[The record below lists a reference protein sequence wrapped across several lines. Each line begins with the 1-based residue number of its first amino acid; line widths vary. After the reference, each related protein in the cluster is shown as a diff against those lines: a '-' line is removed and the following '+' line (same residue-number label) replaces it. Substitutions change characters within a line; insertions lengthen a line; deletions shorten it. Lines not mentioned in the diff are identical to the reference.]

1 MDNTIQIM
9 VSGLTLGAMY
19 ALSTVSLSLVWGS
32 LNVLNMAQG
41 ALLTL
46 GGYFAYAAAS
56 SLGFPPLIAVL
67 TTVVLG
73 GLVGLLM
80 YVAVIRQMLDTQ
92 GFEINVIIATVGMGT
107 VIENVMLKIFGAYPI
122 RQPIMW
128 EGGFFVGSTHIPY
141 NSVVIVLASVGLML
155 VLAALLS
162 RTRMGR
168 AIRAVSQ
175 NREAAQL
182 MGVPVQL
189 VYAQVLLVAG
199 ALSAA
204 SGIMLSTITTLSPTM
219 GYDPMLKAFI
229 ICVIA
234 GLGNVAGAL
243 YAAFMLG
250 VVEAVVQFVFG
261 VRFAF
266 PAMLLLVILA
276 LIWRPYGVFGRRRRR
291 AYEARSP

>member
-1 MDNTIQIM
+1 VNTAIQIL

-19 ALSTVSLSLVWGS
+19 AISTVSLSLVWGA

-46 GGYFAYAAAS
+46 GGYFAYAVVAS
-56 SLGFPPLIAVL
+56 FGFPPAVAVVI
-67 TTVVLG
+67 TVALG
-73 GLVGLLM
+73 GLVGLVM
-80 YVAVIRQMLDTQ
+80 YLAVIRQMLDTE
-92 GFEINVIIATVGMGT
+92 GFEVNVIIATVGIGT
-107 VIENVMLKIFGAYPI
+107 VIENLMLKVFGAYPI

-128 EGGFFVGSTHIPY
+128 EGGFFVGRTHIPY
-141 NSVVIVLASVGLML
+141 NSVVIVVASVGLML
-155 VLAALLS
+155 ALAAVLTS
-162 RTRMGR
+162 TRMGR

-175 NREAAQL
+175 NRDAAQL

-234 GLGNVAGAL
+234 GLGNIAGAL
-243 YAAFMLG
+243 YAAFILG
-250 VVEAVVQFVFG
+250 VFEALVQFVFG

-266 PAMLLLVILA
+266 PAMLLIVILA
-276 LIWRPYGVFGRRRRR
+276 LIWRPYGVFGRRKVSRL
-291 AYEARSP
+291 

>member
-1 MDNTIQIM
+1 VDTATQIL

-19 ALSTVSLSLVWGS
+19 AISTVSLSLVWGA

-46 GGYFAYAAAS
+46 GGYFAYAAVS
-56 SLGFPPLIAVL
+56 SLGLSPPLAVII
-67 TTVVLG
+67 TIVIG

-80 YVAVIRQMLDTQ
+80 YVAVIRQMLDTE
-92 GFEINVIIATVGMGT
+92 GFEVNVIIATVGIGT
-107 VIENVMLKIFGAYPI
+107 VIENLMLKIFGAYPI

-128 EGGFFVGSTHIPY
+128 EGGFFVGRTHVPY
-141 NSVVIVLASVGLML
+141 NSMVIVVASVGLML
-155 VLAALLS
+155 VLAAVLT

-182 MGVPVQL
+182 MGVSSQL

-199 ALSAA
+199 ALSAV

-234 GLGNVAGAL
+234 GLGNIAGAL
-243 YAAFMLG
+243 YAAFILG
-250 VVEAVVQFVFG
+250 IFEALVQFVFG

-266 PAMLLLVILA
+266 PAMLLIVILA
-276 LIWRPYGVFGRRRRR
+276 LIWRPYGVFGRRKVSRL
-291 AYEARSP
+291 

>member
-1 MDNTIQIM
+1 
-9 VSGLTLGAMY
+9 MY
-19 ALSTVSLSLVWGS
+19 AISTVSLSLVWGA

-46 GGYFAYAAAS
+46 GGYFAYAAVAS
-56 SLGFPPLIAVL
+56 FGFPPAVAVVI
-67 TTVVLG
+67 TVALG
-73 GLVGLLM
+73 GLVGLVM
-80 YVAVIRQMLDTQ
+80 YLAVIRQMLDTE
-92 GFEINVIIATVGMGT
+92 GFEVNVIIATVGIGT
-107 VIENVMLKIFGAYPI
+107 VLENLMLKVFGAYPI

-128 EGGFFVGSTHIPY
+128 EGGFFVGRTHIPY
-141 NSVVIVLASVGLML
+141 NSVVIVVASVGLML
-155 VLAALLS
+155 ALAAVLT

-175 NREAAQL
+175 NRDAAQL

-234 GLGNVAGAL
+234 GLGNIAGAL
-243 YAAFMLG
+243 YAAFILG
-250 VVEAVVQFVFG
+250 VFEALVQFVFG

-266 PAMLLLVILA
+266 PAMLLIVILA
-276 LIWRPYGVFGRRRRR
+276 LIWRPYGVFGRRRVSRL
-291 AYEARSP
+291 

>member
-1 MDNTIQIM
+1 
-9 VSGLTLGAMY
+9 
-19 ALSTVSLSLVWGS
+19 
-32 LNVLNMAQG
+32 
-41 ALLTL
+41 
-46 GGYFAYAAAS
+46 
-56 SLGFPPLIAVL
+56 LGFPPLAAIL
-67 TTVVLG
+67 ITVALG
-73 GLVGLLM
+73 GIVGLIM
-80 YVAVIRQMLDTQ
+80 YLAVIRQMLDAE
-92 GFEINVIIATVGMGT
+92 GFEVNVIIATVGIGT
-107 VIENVMLKIFGAYPI
+107 VIENLMQKVFGAYPI

-128 EGGFFVGSTHIPY
+128 EGGFFIGRTHVPY
-141 NSVVIVLASVGLML
+141 NSVVIVVASIGIMMTLAT
-155 VLAALLS
+155 LLT
-162 RTRMGR
+162 RTRIGR

-234 GLGNVAGAL
+234 GLGNIAGAL
-243 YAAFMLG
+243 YAAFTLG
-250 VVEAVVQFVFG
+250 VFEALVQFVFG

-266 PAMLLLVILA
+266 PAMLLIVILA
-276 LIWRPYGVFGRRRRR
+276 LIWRPYGVFGRKKVSRL
-291 AYEARSP
+291 

>member
-1 MDNTIQIM
+1 VDTATQIL

-19 ALSTVSLSLVWGS
+19 AISTVSLSLVWGA

-46 GGYFAYAAAS
+46 GGYFAYAAVS
-56 SLGFPPLIAVL
+56 SLGFAPPLAVII
-67 TTVVLG
+67 TIVIG

-80 YVAVIRQMLDTQ
+80 YIAVIRQMLDTE
-92 GFEINVIIATVGMGT
+92 GFEVNVIIATVGIGT
-107 VIENVMLKIFGAYPI
+107 VIENLMLKIFGAYPI

-128 EGGFFVGSTHIPY
+128 EGGFFVGRTHVPY
-141 NSVVIVLASVGLML
+141 NSIVIVVASVGLML
-155 VLAALLS
+155 VLAAILT

-182 MGVPVQL
+182 MGVPSQL

-199 ALSAA
+199 ALSAV

-234 GLGNVAGAL
+234 GLGNIAGAL
-243 YAAFMLG
+243 YAAFLLG
-250 VVEAVVQFVFG
+250 MFEALVQFVFG

-266 PAMLLLVILA
+266 PAMLLIVILA
-276 LIWRPYGVFGRRRRR
+276 LIWRPYGVFGRRKVSRL
-291 AYEARSP
+291 

>member
-1 MDNTIQIM
+1 
-9 VSGLTLGAMY
+9 MY
-19 ALSTVSLSLVWGS
+19 AISTVSLSLVWGA

-46 GGYFAYAAAS
+46 GGYFAYAAVAS
-56 SLGFPPLIAVL
+56 FGFPPAMAVAM
-67 TTVVLG
+67 TVMLG
-73 GLVGLLM
+73 GLVGLVM
-80 YVAVIRQMLDTQ
+80 YLAVLRQMLDTE
-92 GFEINVIIATVGMGT
+92 GFEVNVIIATVGIGT
-107 VIENVMLKIFGAYPI
+107 VLENLMLKVFGAYPI

-128 EGGFFVGSTHIPY
+128 EGGFFVGRTHIPY
-141 NSVVIVLASVGLML
+141 NSVVIVVASVGLML
-155 VLAALLS
+155 ALAAVLT

-175 NREAAQL
+175 NRDAAQL

-234 GLGNVAGAL
+234 GLGNIAGAL
-243 YAAFMLG
+243 YAAFILG
-250 VVEAVVQFVFG
+250 VFEALVQFVFG

-266 PAMLLLVILA
+266 PAMLLIVILA
-276 LIWRPYGVFGRRRRR
+276 LIWRPYGVFGRRKVSRL
-291 AYEARSP
+291 

>member
-1 MDNTIQIM
+1 MNTAIQIL

-19 ALSTVSLSLVWGS
+19 AISTVSLSLVWGA

-46 GGYFAYAAAS
+46 GGYFAYAVVAS
-56 SLGFPPLIAVL
+56 FGFPPAVAVVI
-67 TTVVLG
+67 TVMLG
-73 GLVGLLM
+73 GLVGLVM
-80 YVAVIRQMLDTQ
+80 YLAVIRQMLDTE
-92 GFEINVIIATVGMGT
+92 GFEVNVIIATVGIGT
-107 VIENVMLKIFGAYPI
+107 VLENLMLKVFGAYPI

-128 EGGFFVGSTHIPY
+128 EGGFFVGRTHIPY
-141 NSVVIVLASVGLML
+141 NSIVIVVASVGLML
-155 VLAALLS
+155 ALAAVLTS
-162 RTRMGR
+162 TRMGR

-175 NREAAQL
+175 NRDAAQL

-189 VYAQVLLVAG
+189 VYSQVLLVAG

-234 GLGNVAGAL
+234 GLGNIAGAL
-243 YAAFMLG
+243 YAAFILG
-250 VVEAVVQFVFG
+250 VFEALVQFVFG

-266 PAMLLLVILA
+266 PAMLLIVILA
-276 LIWRPYGVFGRRRRR
+276 LIWRPYGVFGRRKVSRL
-291 AYEARSP
+291 

>member
-1 MDNTIQIM
+1 VDTATQIL

-19 ALSTVSLSLVWGS
+19 AISTVSLSLVWGA

-46 GGYFAYAAAS
+46 GGYFAYAAVS
-56 SLGFPPLIAVL
+56 SLGFSPPLAVII
-67 TTVVLG
+67 TIVVG

-80 YVAVIRQMLDTQ
+80 YVAVIRQMLDTE
-92 GFEINVIIATVGMGT
+92 GFEVNVIIATVGIGT
-107 VIENVMLKIFGAYPI
+107 VIENLMLKIFGAYPI

-128 EGGFFVGSTHIPY
+128 EGGFFVGRTHVPY
-141 NSVVIVLASVGLML
+141 NSMVIVVASVGLML
-155 VLAALLS
+155 VLAAVLT

-182 MGVPVQL
+182 MGVSSQL

-199 ALSAA
+199 ALSAV

-234 GLGNVAGAL
+234 GLGNIAGAL
-243 YAAFMLG
+243 YAAFILG
-250 VVEAVVQFVFG
+250 IFEALVQFVFG

-266 PAMLLLVILA
+266 PAMLLIVILA
-276 LIWRPYGVFGRRRRR
+276 LIWRPYGVFGRRKVSRL
-291 AYEARSP
+291 

>member
-1 MDNTIQIM
+1 VNTLTQIL

-19 ALSTVSLSLVWGS
+19 AISTVSLSLVWGA

-46 GGYFAYAAAS
+46 GGYFAYAAVS
-56 SLGFPPLIAVL
+56 SLGFPPFAAILI
-67 TTVVLG
+67 TVALG
-73 GLVGLLM
+73 GIVGLIM
-80 YVAVIRQMLDTQ
+80 YLAVIRQMLDAE
-92 GFEINVIIATVGMGT
+92 GFEVNVIIATVGIGT
-107 VIENVMLKIFGAYPI
+107 VIENLMQKVFGAYPI

-128 EGGFFVGSTHIPY
+128 EGGFFIGRTHVPY
-141 NSVVIVLASVGLML
+141 NSVVIVVASIGIMMTLAT
-155 VLAALLS
+155 LLT

-175 NREAAQL
+175 NSEAAQL

-234 GLGNVAGAL
+234 GLGNIAGAL
-243 YAAFMLG
+243 YAAFTLG
-250 VVEAVVQFVFG
+250 VFEALVQFVFG

-266 PAMLLLVILA
+266 PAMLLIVILA
-276 LIWRPYGVFGRRRRR
+276 LIWRPYGVFGRKKVSRL
-291 AYEARSP
+291 

>member
-1 MDNTIQIM
+1 
-9 VSGLTLGAMY
+9 MY
-19 ALSTVSLSLVWGS
+19 AISTVSLSLVWGA

-46 GGYFAYAAAS
+46 GGYFAYAAVAS
-56 SLGFPPLIAVL
+56 FGFPPAVAVVI
-67 TTVVLG
+67 TVALG
-73 GLVGLLM
+73 GLVGLVM
-80 YVAVIRQMLDTQ
+80 YLAIIRQMLDTE
-92 GFEINVIIATVGMGT
+92 GFEVNVIIATVGIGT
-107 VIENVMLKIFGAYPI
+107 VIENLMLKVFGAYPI

-128 EGGFFVGSTHIPY
+128 EGGFFVGRTHIPY
-141 NSVVIVLASVGLML
+141 NSVVIVVASVGLML
-155 VLAALLS
+155 ALAAVLT

-175 NREAAQL
+175 NRDAAQL

-234 GLGNVAGAL
+234 GLGNIAGAL
-243 YAAFMLG
+243 YAAFILG
-250 VVEAVVQFVFG
+250 VFEALVQFVFG

-266 PAMLLLVILA
+266 PAMLLIVILA
-276 LIWRPYGVFGRRRRR
+276 LIWRPYGVFGRRKVSRL
-291 AYEARSP
+291 

>member
-1 MDNTIQIM
+1 VNTATQIL

-19 ALSTVSLSLVWGS
+19 AISTVSLSLVWGA

-46 GGYFAYAAAS
+46 GGYFAYAAVAS
-56 SLGFPPLIAVL
+56 FGFPPAVAVVI
-67 TTVVLG
+67 TVALG
-73 GLVGLLM
+73 GLVGLVM
-80 YVAVIRQMLDTQ
+80 YLAVIRQMLDTE
-92 GFEINVIIATVGMGT
+92 GFEVNVIIATVGIGT
-107 VIENVMLKIFGAYPI
+107 VLENLMLKVFGAYPI

-128 EGGFFVGSTHIPY
+128 EGGFFVGRTHIPY
-141 NSVVIVLASVGLML
+141 NSVVIVVASVGLML
-155 VLAALLS
+155 ALAAVLT

-175 NREAAQL
+175 NRDAAQL

-234 GLGNVAGAL
+234 GLGNIAGAL
-243 YAAFMLG
+243 YAAFILG
-250 VVEAVVQFVFG
+250 VFEALVQFVFG

-266 PAMLLLVILA
+266 PAMLLIVILA
-276 LIWRPYGVFGRRRRR
+276 LIWRPYGVFGRRRVSRL
-291 AYEARSP
+291 

>member
-1 MDNTIQIM
+1 VNTATQIL

-19 ALSTVSLSLVWGS
+19 AISTVSLSLVWGA

-46 GGYFAYAAAS
+46 GGYFAYAAVS
-56 SLGFPPLIAVL
+56 SLGFPPAMAVL
-67 TTVVLG
+67 ITVVLG
-73 GLVGLLM
+73 GLVGLVM
-80 YVAVIRQMLDTQ
+80 YLVVIRQMLDTE
-92 GFEINVIIATVGMGT
+92 GFEVNVIIVTVGIGT
-107 VIENVMLKIFGAYPI
+107 VIENLMQKVFGAYPI

-128 EGGFFVGSTHIPY
+128 EGGFFIGRTHVPY
-141 NSVVIVLASVGLML
+141 NSLVIVVASISLML
-155 VLAALLS
+155 VLATVLT

-175 NREAAQL
+175 NRDAAQL

-234 GLGNVAGAL
+234 GLGNIAGAL
-243 YAAFMLG
+243 YAAFILG
-250 VVEAVVQFVFG
+250 VFEAVVQFVFG

-266 PAMLLLVILA
+266 PAMLLIVILA
-276 LIWRPYGVFGRRRRR
+276 LIWRPYGVFGRSKVSRL
-291 AYEARSP
+291 

>member
-1 MDNTIQIM
+1 MDTATQIL

-19 ALSTVSLSLVWGS
+19 AISTVSLSLVWGA

-46 GGYFAYAAAS
+46 GGYFAYAAVS
-56 SLGFPPLIAVL
+56 SLGFSPPFAVII
-67 TTVVLG
+67 TIVIG

-80 YVAVIRQMLDTQ
+80 YVAVIRQMLDTE
-92 GFEINVIIATVGMGT
+92 GFEVNVIIATVGIGT
-107 VIENVMLKIFGAYPI
+107 VIENLMLKIFGAYPI

-128 EGGFFVGSTHIPY
+128 EGGLFVGRTHVPY
-141 NSVVIVLASVGLML
+141 NSIVIVLASVGLML
-155 VLAALLS
+155 VLAALLT

-182 MGVPVQL
+182 MGVPSQL

-199 ALSAA
+199 ALSAV

-234 GLGNVAGAL
+234 GLGNMAGAL
-243 YAAFMLG
+243 YAAFILG
-250 VVEAVVQFVFG
+250 IFEALVQFVFG

-266 PAMLLLVILA
+266 PAMLLIVILA
-276 LIWRPYGVFGRRRRR
+276 LIWRPYGVFGRRKVSRL
-291 AYEARSP
+291 

>member
-1 MDNTIQIM
+1 MNTAIQIL

-19 ALSTVSLSLVWGS
+19 AISTVSLSLVWGA

-46 GGYFAYAAAS
+46 GGYFAYAVVAS
-56 SLGFPPLIAVL
+56 FGFPPAVAVVI
-67 TTVVLG
+67 TVALG
-73 GLVGLLM
+73 GLVGLVM
-80 YVAVIRQMLDTQ
+80 YLAVIRQMLDTE
-92 GFEINVIIATVGMGT
+92 GFEVNVIIATVGIGT
-107 VIENVMLKIFGAYPI
+107 VIENLMLKVFGAYPI

-128 EGGFFVGSTHIPY
+128 EGGFFVGRTHIPY
-141 NSVVIVLASVGLML
+141 NSVVIVVASVGLML
-155 VLAALLS
+155 ALAAVLTS
-162 RTRMGR
+162 TRMGR

-175 NREAAQL
+175 NRDAAQL

-234 GLGNVAGAL
+234 GLGNIAGAL
-243 YAAFMLG
+243 YAAFILG
-250 VVEAVVQFVFG
+250 VFEALVQFVFG

-266 PAMLLLVILA
+266 PAMLLIVILA
-276 LIWRPYGVFGRRRRR
+276 LIWRPYGVFGRRKVSRL
-291 AYEARSP
+291 

>member
-1 MDNTIQIM
+1 MDTATQIL

-19 ALSTVSLSLVWGS
+19 AISTVSLSLVWGA

-46 GGYFAYAAAS
+46 GGYFAYAAVSA
-56 SLGFPPLIAVL
+56 LGFPPLLAVL
-67 TTVVLG
+67 ITVALG

-80 YVAVIRQMLDTQ
+80 YLAVIRHMLDTE
-92 GFEINVIIATVGMGT
+92 GFEVNVIIATVGIGT
-107 VIENVMLKIFGAYPI
+107 VIENAMLKIFGAYPI

-128 EGGFFVGSTHIPY
+128 EGGFFIGRTHIPY

-155 VLAALLS
+155 ILAVVLT

-182 MGVPVQL
+182 MGVPDQL

-234 GLGNVAGAL
+234 GLGNIAGAL
-243 YAAFMLG
+243 YAAFILG
-250 VVEAVVQFVFG
+250 VFEAVVQFVFG

-266 PAMLLLVILA
+266 PAMLLIVILA
-276 LIWRPYGVFGRRRRR
+276 LIWRPYGVFGRRKVSRL
-291 AYEARSP
+291 

>member
-1 MDNTIQIM
+1 MNTAIQIL

-19 ALSTVSLSLVWGS
+19 AISTVSLSLVWGA

-46 GGYFAYAAAS
+46 GGYFAYAVVAS
-56 SLGFPPLIAVL
+56 FGFPPAVAVVI
-67 TTVVLG
+67 TVALG
-73 GLVGLLM
+73 GLVGLVM
-80 YVAVIRQMLDTQ
+80 YLAVIRQMLDTE
-92 GFEINVIIATVGMGT
+92 GFEVNVIIATVGIGT
-107 VIENVMLKIFGAYPI
+107 VIENLMLKVFGAYPI

-128 EGGFFVGSTHIPY
+128 EGGFFIGRTHIPY
-141 NSVVIVLASVGLML
+141 NSVVIVVASVGLML
-155 VLAALLS
+155 ALAAVLT

-175 NREAAQL
+175 NRDAAQL

-234 GLGNVAGAL
+234 GLGNIAGAL
-243 YAAFMLG
+243 YAAFILG
-250 VVEAVVQFVFG
+250 VFEALVQFVFG

-266 PAMLLLVILA
+266 PAMLLIVILA
-276 LIWRPYGVFGRRRRR
+276 LIWRPYGVFGRSKVSRL
-291 AYEARSP
+291 

>member
-1 MDNTIQIM
+1 VNTATQIL

-19 ALSTVSLSLVWGS
+19 AISTVSLSLVWGA

-46 GGYFAYAAAS
+46 GGYFAYAAVAS
-56 SLGFPPLIAVL
+56 FGFPPAMAVAM
-67 TTVVLG
+67 TVMLG
-73 GLVGLLM
+73 GLVGLVM
-80 YVAVIRQMLDTQ
+80 YLAVLRQMLDTE
-92 GFEINVIIATVGMGT
+92 GFEVNVIIATVGIGT
-107 VIENVMLKIFGAYPI
+107 VLENLMLKVFGAYPI

-128 EGGFFVGSTHIPY
+128 EGGFFVGRTHIPY
-141 NSVVIVLASVGLML
+141 NSVVIVVASVGLML
-155 VLAALLS
+155 ALAAVLT

-175 NREAAQL
+175 NRDAAQL

-234 GLGNVAGAL
+234 GLGNIAGAL
-243 YAAFMLG
+243 YAAFILG
-250 VVEAVVQFVFG
+250 VFEALVQFVFG

-266 PAMLLLVILA
+266 PAMLLIVILA
-276 LIWRPYGVFGRRRRR
+276 LIWRPYGVFGRRKVSRL
-291 AYEARSP
+291 

>member
-1 MDNTIQIM
+1 VNTLTQIL

-19 ALSTVSLSLVWGS
+19 AISTVSLSLVWGA

-46 GGYFAYAAAS
+46 GGYFAYAAVS
-56 SLGFPPLIAVL
+56 SLGFPPLAAIL
-67 TTVVLG
+67 ITVALG
-73 GLVGLLM
+73 GIVGLIM
-80 YVAVIRQMLDTQ
+80 YLAVIRQMLDAE
-92 GFEINVIIATVGMGT
+92 GFEVNVIIATVGIGT
-107 VIENVMLKIFGAYPI
+107 VIENLMQKVFGAYPI

-128 EGGFFVGSTHIPY
+128 EGGFFIGRTHVPY
-141 NSVVIVLASVGLML
+141 NSVVIVVASIGIMMTLAT
-155 VLAALLS
+155 LLT
-162 RTRMGR
+162 RTRIGR

-234 GLGNVAGAL
+234 GLGNIAGAL
-243 YAAFMLG
+243 YAAFTLG
-250 VVEAVVQFVFG
+250 VFEALVQFVFG

-266 PAMLLLVILA
+266 PAMLLIVILA
-276 LIWRPYGVFGRRRRR
+276 LIWRPYGVFGRKKVSRL
-291 AYEARSP
+291 

>member
-1 MDNTIQIM
+1 
-9 VSGLTLGAMY
+9 
-19 ALSTVSLSLVWGS
+19 
-32 LNVLNMAQG
+32 
-41 ALLTL
+41 
-46 GGYFAYAAAS
+46 
-56 SLGFPPLIAVL
+56 
-67 TTVVLG
+67 
-73 GLVGLLM
+73 
-80 YVAVIRQMLDTQ
+80 
-92 GFEINVIIATVGMGT
+92 
-107 VIENVMLKIFGAYPI
+107 
-122 RQPIMW
+122 
-128 EGGFFVGSTHIPY
+128 
-141 NSVVIVLASVGLML
+141 VGLML
-155 VLAALLS
+155 ALAALLT

-199 ALSAA
+199 GLSAA

-234 GLGNVAGAL
+234 GLGNIAGAL

-250 VVEAVVQFVFG
+250 VFEALVQFVFG

-266 PAMLLLVILA
+266 PAMLLIVILA
-276 LIWRPYGVFGRRRRR
+276 LIWRPYGVFGRRKVSRL
-291 AYEARSP
+291 

>member
-1 MDNTIQIM
+1 MNTAIQIL

-19 ALSTVSLSLVWGS
+19 AISTVSLSLVWGA

-46 GGYFAYAAAS
+46 GGYFAYAAVA
-56 SLGFPPLIAVL
+56 SLGFPPAMAVVM
-67 TTVVLG
+67 TVMLG
-73 GLVGLLM
+73 GLVGLVM
-80 YVAVIRQMLDTQ
+80 YLAVIRQMLDTE
-92 GFEINVIIATVGMGT
+92 GFEVNVIIATVGIGT
-107 VIENVMLKIFGAYPI
+107 VLENLMLKVFGAYPI

-128 EGGFFVGSTHIPY
+128 EGGFFVGRTHIPY
-141 NSVVIVLASVGLML
+141 NSVVIVVASVGLML
-155 VLAALLS
+155 ALAAVLT

-175 NREAAQL
+175 NRDAAQL

-234 GLGNVAGAL
+234 GLGNIAGAL
-243 YAAFMLG
+243 YAAFILG
-250 VVEAVVQFVFG
+250 VFEALVQFVFG

-266 PAMLLLVILA
+266 PAMLLIVILA
-276 LIWRPYGVFGRRRRR
+276 LIWRPYGVFGRRKVSRL
-291 AYEARSP
+291 